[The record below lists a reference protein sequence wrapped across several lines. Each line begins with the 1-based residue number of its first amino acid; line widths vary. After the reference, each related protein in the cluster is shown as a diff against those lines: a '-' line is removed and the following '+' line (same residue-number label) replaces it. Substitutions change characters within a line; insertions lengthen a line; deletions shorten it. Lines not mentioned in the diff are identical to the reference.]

1 MQVLQVAMAEQG
13 GQVAPPQVAWAA
25 SVVLVGLEGPEV
37 MAVVVSL
44 RVISLMAPRAQLV
57 AQVGRAVQVVT

>member
-1 MQVLQVAMAEQG
+1 MAEQV
-13 GQVAPPQVAWAA
+13 GQVAPPQVALAA

-44 RVISLMAPRAQLV
+44 RVISLMAPRALLV